1 MPEEVGW
8 EPDDI
13 AVKRSEVE
21 SKIADIVEGDS
32 LSVINEMAN
41 TDGKNE
47 KQAAMMRK
55 MRRDLRIDTT
65 DAEQKSAQ
73 SQAQVI
79 MWVIIGI
86 SVVLSFGG
94 FALISLF

>member
-8 EPDDI
+8 EPDNV

-21 SKIADIVEGDS
+21 SKIADIVEEDS

-47 KQAAMMRK
+47 KKAAMMRK

-86 SVVLSFGG
+86 SVMLSFGG
-94 FALISLF
+94 FALISLL

>member
-32 LSVINEMAN
+32 LSVINDMGR

-73 SQAQVI
+73 SQAQRI

-86 SVVLSFGG
+86 SVALSFGG